1 MRRFRLLIVDDEP
14 HMIWLLKESLAEEFE
29 VLGAKNK
36 KEALEIM
43 SGPDPAHMVIL
54 DLRLHKEDG
63 INVLKK
69 LKKVSPATPVL
80 IITAYASI
88 STAVE
93 AMKSGA
99 YDYITKPF
107 DIEEMRLLIRRA
119 MGDISA
125 ADPAPSIQG
134 STAGGLLR
142 NRIVAKSN
150 EMLKVWHLV
159 QKVAPTEATV
169 LITGESGT
177 GKELIARAIHAES
190 LRQSRPFIAVNCA
203 ALPENLLESELF
215 GYEEG
220 AFTGARGRK
229 PGKFELATGGT
240 ILLDE
245 IGDMHLSTQVKIL
258 RALEERV
265 VDRLGGTR
273 PTQIDVRVIASTNKD
288 LSFLVRKGEFRE
300 DLYFR
305 LAVFPIALPP
315 LRERTGDIQV
325 LAAHFMKTF
334 AEKYKKVNLRG
345 IDQAVL
351 ETLSRYSWPG
361 NVRELRNAIEQFVI
375 LADGP
380 LIKKEDILPSFGILS
395 SLAAQF
401 NPEHPGV
408 PAPSMFK
415 ICMDNAESRAIVEA
429 LEECGGNRTRAA
441 RLLGISRRTLQL
453 KISKYKLK

>member
-1 MRRFRLLIVDDEP
+1 MRRCRLLVIDDEP
-14 HMIWLLKESLAEEFE
+14 HMIWLLKESLSEEFE

-36 KEALEIM
+36 KEAMEIM
-43 SGPDPAHMVIL
+43 SGPDPARMVVL

-63 INVLKK
+63 ISVLKK
-69 LKKVSPATPVL
+69 LKKISPDTPVL
-80 IITAYASI
+80 IITAYASV

-119 MGDISA
+119 LSESSTPGQAPAVRSN
-125 ADPAPSIQG
+125 ADN
-134 STAGGLLR
+134 GLLR
-142 NRIVAKSN
+142 NRLVAESR

-159 QKVAPTEATV
+159 RKVAPTEATV
-169 LITGESGT
+169 LIAGESGT

-190 LRQSRPFIAVNCA
+190 LRRGRPFIAVNCA

-229 PGKFELATGGT
+229 PGKFELAGGGT
-240 ILLDE
+240 VLLDE

-258 RALEERV
+258 RVLEERV

-273 PTQIDVRVIASTNKD
+273 PTPVDVRVIASTNKD
-288 LSFLVRKGEFRE
+288 LSFMVRKGEFRE

-305 LAVFPIALPP
+305 LAVFPIVLPP
-315 LRERTGDIQV
+315 LRERAGDIQV
-325 LAAHFMKTF
+325 LAAHFLKTF
-334 AEKYKKVNLRG
+334 AEKYHKNNLRG
-345 IDQAVL
+345 MDRAVL
-351 ETLSRYSWPG
+351 DTLSRYSWPG
-361 NVRELRNAIEQFVI
+361 NVRELRNSIEQFVI
-375 LADGP
+375 LSDGP
-380 LIKKEDILPSFGILS
+380 LIRTEDILPSFGVLS

-401 NPEHPGV
+401 NLEHEGDK
-408 PAPSMFK
+408 APSVFK
-415 ICMDNAESRAIVEA
+415 MSMDNAESRAIVEA
-429 LEECGGNRTRAA
+429 LKACGGNRTRAA
-441 RLLGISRRTLQL
+441 RLLDISRRTLQL
-453 KISKYKLK
+453 KMSKYKLR